1 VNLVAVRV
9 MLTWIDR
16 LVRYTR
22 TKKNWTTPHRVYMS
36 RQMYQAANDRQESL
50 ELSGEA

>member
-1 VNLVAVRV
+1 MNLVAVRV

-22 TKKNWTTPHRVYMS
+22 TKKNWTTPHKSVYV
-36 RQMYQAANDRQESL
+36 
-50 ELSGEA
+50 EADVPGS